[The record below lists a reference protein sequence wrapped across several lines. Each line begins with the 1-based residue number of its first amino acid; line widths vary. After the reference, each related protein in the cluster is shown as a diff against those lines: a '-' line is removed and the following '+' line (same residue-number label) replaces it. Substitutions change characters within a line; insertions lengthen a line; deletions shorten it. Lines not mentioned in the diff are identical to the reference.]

1 MRAQVPRLV
10 TEGRTRLRIVHMIP
24 HDGVGG
30 VEVAARSM
38 LARTHPSCEFT
49 LLLLAGEACTEER
62 RNVMESPFRSPLNP
76 LAQLRAALLCVRSK
90 VDVLICSLWRSVP
103 AALLVRLL
111 RPRTKLAFFVNAE
124 KAVHIADAL
133 FCRIGMALADEVWVD
148 SYATLRT
155 RLPKLQ
161 KRTRIISFGTAP
173 QPPPSA
179 TAKLRPRFV
188 SWSRLNRQKGIDRAL
203 HFIAGL
209 SEAGV
214 EPNYEIWG
222 PDGGELQHLKT
233 LTDQLGIGRH
243 VSFCGT
249 AQQESLARIAAEAS
263 FFLQLS
269 RFEGMAMAVVEAM
282 QFGLVPIVTAVG
294 EIPRYVADGISGII
308 VDADDPQVGVQRT
321 VRLLGDEADF
331 QRLRQGALAFWR
343 DAPLYADDVYRAA
356 ADLAGRGQT
365 IDPASA
371 SG

>member
-1 MRAQVPRLV
+1 
-10 TEGRTRLRIVHMIP
+10 
-24 HDGVGG
+24 
-30 VEVAARSM
+30 
-38 LARTHPSCEFT
+38 
-49 LLLLAGEACTEER
+49 
-62 RNVMESPFRSPLNP
+62 
-76 LAQLRAALLCVRSK
+76 
-90 VDVLICSLWRSVP
+90 
-103 AALLVRLL
+103 
-111 RPRTKLAFFVNAE
+111 LAFFVNAE

-161 KRTRIISFGTAP
+161 KRTRIISFVTAP